1 MNIRNARTTVLFKI
15 CESFISTSY
24 AWMTLKL
31 HIPAQ
36 LLMLYN
42 PMVVLSSYDN
52 VRLVFRLPLSYKCP
66 VAKTKLIFGVYA
78 LFSIWAYITYWVI
91 PRKYYIINFGRN
103 VVVDRR
109 KFLRGHKFL
118 VRHKFSD
125 HRKKIL
131 S

>member
-78 LFSIWAYITYWVI
+78 LF
-91 PRKYYIINFGRN
+91 
-103 VVVDRR
+103 
-109 KFLRGHKFL
+109 
-118 VRHKFSD
+118 
-125 HRKKIL
+125 
-131 S
+131 